1 MAVWFDSHFF
11 FCSLELATT
20 PDTSNRSRNAGLY
33 IQPCLFMNAKD
44 DVRKIKQ
51 KIMVQSTYLY
61 KSLPITPLFLSGKQK
76 DRKRERE
83 KERDG
88 ERKMAREKC
97 ERDKKWN
104 EMKIKAKECSVTGR
118 MEWEKLNKNGT
129 KRKIKKENICIR
141 KAHSLDPIHMQCNT
155 YTNNTFHQTMQRKV
169 EWASAHTFVAERV
182 PSLSL
187 SLSPSSSLFLSLSV
201 VPCKIIERKSR
212 WTTETFWKRK
222 RRPCANGNGEKT
234 NPYCLLSANVW
245 LYWSNQ
251 KS

>member
-1 MAVWFDSHFF
+1 MILIFF
-11 FCSLELATT
+11 FGSLELATT

-97 ERDKKWN
+97 ERDKK
-104 EMKIKAKECSVTGR
+104 
-118 MEWEKLNKNGT
+118 
-129 KRKIKKENICIR
+129 
-141 KAHSLDPIHMQCNT
+141 
-155 YTNNTFHQTMQRKV
+155 
-169 EWASAHTFVAERV
+169 
-182 PSLSL
+182 
-187 SLSPSSSLFLSLSV
+187 
-201 VPCKIIERKSR
+201 
-212 WTTETFWKRK
+212 
-222 RRPCANGNGEKT
+222 
-234 NPYCLLSANVW
+234 
-245 LYWSNQ
+245 
-251 KS
+251 